1 LGTATWPLV
10 LVLELGAGGWAEE
23 DEIQKLKARLL
34 VLEADRESM
43 RHAIMS
49 MGDEKA
55 QVILLREV
63 AQQLCRDAAPF
74 PAVPLKAQPR
84 PQPVVMAQRKVVK
97 RQSSFAKVF
106 ILTVIKVNMC
116 GYCVPMFLCLIASLV
131 LLS

>member
-1 LGTATWPLV
+1 V

-74 PAVPLKAQPR
+74 PAPLKAQPR

-116 GYCVPMFLCLIASLV
+116 GYCVPMFLCLIASL
-131 LLS
+131 